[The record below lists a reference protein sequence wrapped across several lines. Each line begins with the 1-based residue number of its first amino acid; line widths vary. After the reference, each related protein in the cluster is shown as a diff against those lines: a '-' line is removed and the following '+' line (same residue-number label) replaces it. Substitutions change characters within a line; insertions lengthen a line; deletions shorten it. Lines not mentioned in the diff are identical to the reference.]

1 MRPKLPVYQK
11 ANELARSIGMTLENP
26 APVYRAVI
34 LYLYPGIHNRPL
46 LTYTTE
52 DGQQFQ
58 YHTVEAY
65 GPYGTRAPATSQV
78 TQALR
83 HHESWAK
90 AGHYT
95 TRRVWN
101 SATRMYD
108 EEPYGSVPQVT
119 AFVESQIPAWN
130 PIAGTERT
138 A

>member
-1 MRPKLPVYQK
+1 M
-11 ANELARSIGMTLENP
+11 SIKTP
-26 APVYRAVI
+26 HPVYRAVI
-34 LYLYPGIHNRPL
+34 LYLYPGIHNRSL
-46 LTYTTE
+46 HTYTTA
-52 DGQQFQ
+52 DGQQYQ

-65 GPYGTRAPATSQV
+65 GPYGSKGPATAQV
-78 TQALR
+78 TTALR
-83 HHESWAK
+83 HHTDWTL

-101 SATRMYD
+101 STTRSYD
-108 EEPYGSVPQVT
+108 TEYNVGSIPQVT